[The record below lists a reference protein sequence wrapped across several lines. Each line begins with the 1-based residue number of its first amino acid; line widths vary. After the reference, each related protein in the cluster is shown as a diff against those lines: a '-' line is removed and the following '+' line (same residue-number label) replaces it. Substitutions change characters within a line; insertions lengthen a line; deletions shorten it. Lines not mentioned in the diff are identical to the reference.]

1 MGYPLIESPIGALVF
16 VNGDYYPV
24 TSPEVN
30 AFKEPYDKLSYY
42 ETIRLIDGRPLF
54 WEEHLARLEKSVS
67 SDSSD
72 NISLEGI
79 VEDIREFLKKTSGKC
94 LSSLRIVAAADY
106 RVIHYVDIKLP
117 SGEDFDKGIV
127 TASLNWE
134 RQDPNVKAFRGDYK
148 AAVAK
153 VFSETNAF
161 ELILADNGG
170 KLYEGSKSNFFAIV
184 DGKVYSAPDNK
195 ILIGITRNRVIES
208 LKAQALDLN
217 TGMFTLDE
225 LKENNAALFVSSTP
239 FDILPIAS
247 VDGIVF
253 NSASNPVLQGIM
265 KAYKDAQERYLNGNK
280 FLEA

>member
-30 AFKEPYDKLSYY
+30 ALKEPYDKLSYY

-79 VEDIREFLKKTSGKC
+79 
-94 LSSLRIVAAADY
+94 
-106 RVIHYVDIKLP
+106 HYVDIKLP

-127 TASLNWE
+127 SASLNWE